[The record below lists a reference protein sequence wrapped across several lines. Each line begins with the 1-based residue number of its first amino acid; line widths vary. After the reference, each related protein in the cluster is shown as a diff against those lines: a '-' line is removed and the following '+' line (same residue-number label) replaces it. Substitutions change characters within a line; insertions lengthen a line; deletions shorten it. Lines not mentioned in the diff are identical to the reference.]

1 MNFSS
6 KLIEEA
12 VGQISKLPGIG
23 KKSALRLVL
32 HLLKEESE
40 STQNLTSALLNLRAN
55 IKYCSNCHN
64 ISDNQLC
71 SICTNPNR
79 DNSVICIVEEIPD
92 VMAIENTNHYQGLYH
107 VLGGVISPI
116 DGIGPSELNIES
128 LLERI
133 QKNDFTK
140 EIILALSATMQ
151 GDTTAFYLSKKIKNK
166 EIKIST
172 IARGIAIGGELEY
185 TDEVTLGRSIATR
198 IRYEQ

>member
-32 HLLKEESE
+32 HLLKEEPE
-40 STQNLTSALLNLRAN
+40 STQNLSSSLLKLRAN
-55 IKYCSNCHN
+55 IKYCINCHN
-64 ISDNQLC
+64 VSDSDLC

-133 QKNDFTK
+133 EKNDLTK

-151 GDTTAFYLSKKIKNK
+151 GDTTAFYLSKKIKDR

-198 IRYEQ
+198 IRYDH

>member
-40 STQNLTSALLNLRAN
+40 TTQLLSASLLKLRAE
-55 IKYCSNCHN
+55 IKYCRSCHN
-64 ISDNQLC
+64 VSDSDLC
-71 SICTNPNR
+71 SICTNQNR
-79 DNSVICIVEEIPD
+79 DKSVICVVEEIPD

-107 VLGGVISPI
+107 VLGGIISPI

-128 LLERI
+128 LISRVQTDESV
-133 QKNDFTK
+133 K

-151 GDTTAFYLSKKIKNK
+151 GDTTAFYISKKLKPYDL
-166 EIKIST
+166 KIST

-198 IRYEQ
+198 IQYEQ

>member
-32 HLLKEESE
+32 HLLKEDPE
-40 STQNLTSALLNLRAN
+40 STQNLTSSLLKLRAN

-79 DNSVICIVEEIPD
+79 DSSVICIVEEIPD

-133 QKNDFTK
+133 KKNDSTK

-151 GDTTAFYLSKKIKNK
+151 GDTTAFYLSKKINK
-166 EIKIST
+166 EQIKIST

-198 IRYEQ
+198 IRYDQ